1 MAPEKGGK
9 KVGPPLFYLSNQ
21 PHDFLLTLSRLSVLE
36 PYPRTHRRRRQPIW
50 RVISSSTARLV
61 ESRWSLRQRPKP
73 LQRTDA
79 DPVVALHPGQ
89 RRLLASRLVERPQR
103 KLCRLP
109 IVSCNPCAT
118 VLGRDLLNNSISP
131 NQATQTETQ
140 TRLHRGNDAFDQGL
154 WRLKRSG
161 IIRREPI
168 FS

>member
-1 MAPEKGGK
+1 MLLCSASRTSHTISRAPFHDCRCLNHIPGLTDGANN
-9 KVGPPLFYLSNQ
+9 PFNALFRLAPLV
-21 PHDFLLTLSRLSVLE
+21 LLN
-36 PYPRTHRRRRQPIW
+36 P
-50 RVISSSTARLV
+50 A
-61 ESRWSLRQRPKP
+61 WSLRQRPKP

-79 DPVVALHPGQ
+79 HPVVALHPDQ
-89 RRLLASRLVERPQR
+89 RQLLASRLVERPQR
-103 KLCRLP
+103 KRCHLP

-118 VLGRDLLNNSISP
+118 VLGHDLLNNSISP

-140 TRLHRGNDAFDQGL
+140 TRRHRGNDGFDQGL